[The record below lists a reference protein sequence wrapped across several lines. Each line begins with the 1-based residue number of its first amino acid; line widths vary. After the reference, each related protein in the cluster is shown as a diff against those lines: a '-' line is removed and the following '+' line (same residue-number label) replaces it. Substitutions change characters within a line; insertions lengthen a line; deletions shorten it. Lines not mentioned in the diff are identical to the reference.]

1 MGLHAQFDHGEC
13 NLPNTDV
20 RTYRLGL
27 LRAAG
32 VFGFVVAVLSVG
44 AAFRIS
50 DWPMMTASLL
60 VGILALL
67 VFVMC
72 SRKLQ
77 PKSS

>member
-1 MGLHAQFDHGEC
+1 MHNSIMA
-13 NLPNTDV
+13 NAIYRIRDV
-20 RTYRLGL
+20 RTYRLGI

-67 VFVMC
+67 VFVVC